1 MKKLKGWTLLAVVML
16 AQPLYGEMTDRIVA
30 VVNEEIITL
39 SDLNNAFEPY
49 RKNIEAAYRE
59 PEKGK
64 ALAESRASFLYR
76 LIDARL
82 IEQEA
87 KKSGVAVKDEE
98 VMSYM
103 RGILGRR
110 NIPLEEFMK
119 KLADEGQSFES
130 YKKEI
135 RQQMVKMKLI
145 RKEIKS
151 RIIVTEGEIGEY
163 YIKHRSDYEGKE
175 ALRLKQ
181 IILAFP
187 RGMSVETEEKLRKTM
202 EDIRKQLQNG
212 ESFDVLA
219 ANYSQGPA
227 AASGGDLG
235 FIEKGMMLP
244 EVEQA
249 ASSLGKDELSGVI
262 RSSIGLHLVKVI
274 DRRGA
279 GLKPIEAVREE
290 IQEKIEEQKLDKKFD
305 GWLEALRKR
314 SHIEVKL

>member
-1 MKKLKGWTLLAVVML
+1 VKKITGWILLAAVML

-49 RKNIEAAYRE
+49 RKKVETTYRE
-59 PEKGK
+59 PERVK
-64 ALAESRASFLYR
+64 ALAESRAAFLQR
-76 LIDARL
+76 LVDASL

-87 KKSGVAVKDEE
+87 KKSGIVVKDEE
-98 VMSYM
+98 VMSFIKD
-103 RGILGRR
+103 ILGRR
-110 NIPLEEFMK
+110 NISLDEFMNS
-119 KLADEGQSFES
+119 LASEQLSFAS

-135 RQQMVKMKLI
+135 KEQMVRTKMI

-175 ALRLKQ
+175 AIRLKQ
-181 IILAFP
+181 IILTTP
-187 RGMSVETEEKLRKTM
+187 RGMSGETEAKLKKTM
-202 EDIRKQLQNG
+202 EDIHKQLQNG
-212 ESFDVLA
+212 ESFDVFA

-244 EVEQA
+244 EVEKA
-249 ASSLGKDELSGVI
+249 ASNLGKDELSGVI
-262 RSSIGLHLVKVI
+262 RSSIGFHLIKVI

-279 GLKPIEAVREE
+279 GLKPLEAVREE
-290 IQEKIEEQKLDKKFD
+290 IQAKIEEQKLDKKFD
-305 GWLEALRKR
+305 EWLDALRKR